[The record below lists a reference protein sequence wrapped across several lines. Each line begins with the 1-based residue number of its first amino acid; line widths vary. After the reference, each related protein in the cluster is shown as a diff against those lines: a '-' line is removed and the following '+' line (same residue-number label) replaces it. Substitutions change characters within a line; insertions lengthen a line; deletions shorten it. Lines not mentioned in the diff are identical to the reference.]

1 MAEKYNESG
10 TDIIFPVK
18 GYYEKG
24 RAIHLNALID
34 TSCSMYKDLPAV
46 GTALESSIS
55 YQKLHDRILLLAA
68 MLRQVGVEKGDR
80 IAVLA
85 ESSPAWGTVYFSIV
99 RLGAICVPI
108 LPDLPEEDIQHI
120 LTEMACDTVF
130 TTRSQITKIN
140 TQQLKINRIITLDD
154 YQVDDHQDSVSPV
167 AITTFTDFLHQAR
180 NIYTKELRAGE
191 LQFPEL
197 MPDQTA
203 SIMYTSGTSGFSK
216 AVILSHKNFC
226 ANAYAAHETLT
237 LAPGAVFLSLL
248 PISHAYEFTAGF
260 LMPLIQGAS
269 VLYVSKPPTPSVLKK
284 VCEKERPHVLLA
296 VPLIMEKIYK
306 KQVKAA
312 IEGSKV
318 LSFLCRLSL
327 GRKVAFRRIG
337 AKLQCFF
344 GGRLKVLAM
353 GGAALNPEVEQFLR
367 DARFPFLVG
376 YGLSEAAPL
385 ISGGPYGDRSIL
397 SGSAGKPML
406 GVEVRITDPNPAT
419 GVGEILAR
427 GPNIMQGYWNN
438 TEETQ
443 KTITDDGWLRTGD
456 LGCMD
461 EQGNLC
467 IRGRSKSVIVLS
479 SGENVYPE
487 AIEHRLN
494 SYVVVL
500 DSIVVD
506 NGSVLEAWLHLD
518 DDLLSKR
525 GQDNESRNQQQ
536 ERIAKEL
543 EHIKKS
549 VNSRLATSSRL
560 SAVFARTEPFVKT
573 ATHKIKRYLYTAENL
588 RKGSD
593 EQVSN
598 DKEGK

>member
-1 MAEKYNESG
+1 
-10 TDIIFPVK
+10 
-18 GYYEKG
+18 
-24 RAIHLNALID
+24 
-34 TSCSMYKDLPAV
+34 
-46 GTALESSIS
+46 
-55 YQKLHDRILLLAA
+55 
-68 MLRQVGVEKGDR
+68 
-80 IAVLA
+80 
-85 ESSPAWGTVYFSIV
+85 W
-99 RLGAICVPI
+99 
-108 LPDLPEEDIQHI
+108 
-120 LTEMACDTVF
+120 
-130 TTRSQITKIN
+130 
-140 TQQLKINRIITLDD
+140 
-154 YQVDDHQDSVSPV
+154 
-167 AITTFTDFLHQAR
+167 
-180 NIYTKELRAGE
+180 
-191 LQFPEL
+191 
-197 MPDQTA
+197 
-203 SIMYTSGTSGFSK
+203 
-216 AVILSHKNFC
+216 
-226 ANAYAAHETLT
+226 
-237 LAPGAVFLSLL
+237 
-248 PISHAYEFTAGF
+248 
-260 LMPLIQGAS
+260 AS

-284 VCEKERPHVLLA
+284 VCKKERPHVLLA

-318 LSFLCRLSL
+318 LSSLCRLSL
-327 GRKVAFRRIG
+327 GRKVVFRRIG
-337 AKLQCFF
+337 AILQCFF

-525 GQDNESRNQQQ
+525 GQDNESRDQQQ
-536 ERIAKEL
+536 ARIAKEL
-543 EHIKKS
+543 EHIRKS

-588 RKGSD
+588 RKGSY
-593 EQVSN
+593 EQV
-598 DKEGK
+598 

>member
-1 MAEKYNESG
+1 
-10 TDIIFPVK
+10 
-18 GYYEKG
+18 
-24 RAIHLNALID
+24 
-34 TSCSMYKDLPAV
+34 
-46 GTALESSIS
+46 
-55 YQKLHDRILLLAA
+55 
-68 MLRQVGVEKGDR
+68 
-80 IAVLA
+80 
-85 ESSPAWGTVYFSIV
+85 
-99 RLGAICVPI
+99 
-108 LPDLPEEDIQHI
+108 
-120 LTEMACDTVF
+120 
-130 TTRSQITKIN
+130 
-140 TQQLKINRIITLDD
+140 
-154 YQVDDHQDSVSPV
+154 
-167 AITTFTDFLHQAR
+167 
-180 NIYTKELRAGE
+180 
-191 LQFPEL
+191 
-197 MPDQTA
+197 
-203 SIMYTSGTSGFSK
+203 
-216 AVILSHKNFC
+216 
-226 ANAYAAHETLT
+226 
-237 LAPGAVFLSLL
+237 
-248 PISHAYEFTAGF
+248 
-260 LMPLIQGAS
+260 
-269 VLYVSKPPTPSVLKK
+269 
-284 VCEKERPHVLLA
+284 
-296 VPLIMEKIYK
+296 
-306 KQVKAA
+306 
-312 IEGSKV
+312 
-318 LSFLCRLSL
+318 
-327 GRKVAFRRIG
+327 
-337 AKLQCFF
+337 
-344 GGRLKVLAM
+344 
-353 GGAALNPEVEQFLR
+353 
-367 DARFPFLVG
+367 
-376 YGLSEAAPL
+376 
-385 ISGGPYGDRSIL
+385 
-397 SGSAGKPML
+397 
-406 GVEVRITDPNPAT
+406 
-419 GVGEILAR
+419 
-427 GPNIMQGYWNN
+427 MQGYWNN